1 MNASAEAADQIVRM
15 SLNGVEVAAK
25 ITGKGAEK
33 LTKLIIYIMQN
44 QTQTKG
50 KARLSQMLKS
60 GKGLKIFE
68 VSDKDLAKFC
78 SAAKK
83 YGVEGA
89 KETLEFISGRVQK
102 QREKYFAF

>member
-1 MNASAEAADQIVRM
+1 MNASADAAAQIVRM

-44 QTQTKG
+44 QTLTKG

-60 GKGLKIFE
+60 GKELKIFE
-68 VSDKDLAKFC
+68 VSD
-78 SAAKK
+78 
-83 YGVEGA
+83 
-89 KETLEFISGRVQK
+89 
-102 QREKYFAF
+102 

>member
-44 QTQTKG
+44 Q
-50 KARLSQMLKS
+50 
-60 GKGLKIFE
+60 
-68 VSDKDLAKFC
+68 
-78 SAAKK
+78 
-83 YGVEGA
+83 Y
-89 KETLEFISGRVQK
+89 
-102 QREKYFAF
+102 